1 MLGKKN
7 KPFFVAEISSNHNGK
22 LSVAKKLISLAKA
35 GGADAVKLQ
44 TYTAKTMTVN
54 SKKKYFMIRKGLWK
68 GYSLWDLYKKA
79 KTPYNWH
86 KKLFKHAKKI
96 GIKIFSTPF
105 DETAVDFLEKLNC
118 PFYKVSSFEMND
130 IPLIKKIIST
140 KKPLII
146 STGTSS
152 IEEITQVLE
161 EIGRSKFKN
170 LSLLYCVSNYPAK
183 INDFNLYNI
192 KIMKKKFNCEIG
204 FSDHSTDNVI
214 AAAASK
220 AGATLFEKHICLKK
234 ERGLDYDFSLNEDQ
248 IKDYRN
254 SIDNPSLVVNNSKI
268 FTKLLG
274 KKTFTRKNSENISK
288 NYRRSI
294 FTVKKIKKGEIFTK
308 KNIKRIRPGYGIS
321 ARYFENVL
329 GKVCKRPIDA
339 YEPLTKKFLGK
350 IDSI

>member
-1 MLGKKN
+1 MMVCGR
-7 KPFFVAEISSNHNGK
+7 VIIYG
-22 LSVAKKLISLAKA
+22 I
-35 GGADAVKLQ
+35 
-44 TYTAKTMTVN
+44 
-54 SKKKYFMIRKGLWK
+54 FMIKLKLPTFGTKTFLCMLKGLELK
-68 GYSLWDLYKKA
+68 
-79 KTPYNWH
+79 
-86 KKLFKHAKKI
+86 F
-96 GIKIFSTPF
+96 FSTPF

-130 IPLIKKIIST
+130 IPLIKKKIIST

-254 SIDNPSLVVNNSKI
+254 SIDNPSLVINNSKI

-274 KKTFTRKNSENISK
+274 KKNFTRKNSENISK

-294 FTVKKIKKGEIFTK
+294 FTVKKIKKRRNF
-308 KNIKRIRPGYGIS
+308 Y
-321 ARYFENVL
+321 
-329 GKVCKRPIDA
+329 
-339 YEPLTKKFLGK
+339 
-350 IDSI
+350 